1 MPSDHKGEPQDEND
15 HYEPAALAE
24 PSDRNEDARLRRI
37 EDAENRESRREILLG
52 QIAMARSALYK
63 AQEAGDAAKAA
74 VLEQK
79 IADLTRERK
88 GL

>member
-1 MPSDHKGEPQDEND
+1 MPSDQKGEPQDEND

-24 PSDRNEDARLRRI
+24 PSDLDEDARLKRI
-37 EDAENRESRREILLG
+37 EEAEDRESRREILLG
-52 QIAMARSALYK
+52 QIAMARSALYE

-74 VLEQK
+74 TLEQR
-79 IADLTRERK
+79 IADLTRERN